1 MAPAERSVNRILLNE
16 ILCLKYRK
24 CRTWRLAL
32 TKNAGKIILKKIW
45 RIKNFAENLHNNL
58 IGHGT
63 KI

>member
-1 MAPAERSVNRILLNE
+1 MSKLAEAAEPPRN
-16 ILCLKYRK
+16 KKFY
-24 CRTWRLAL
+24 
-32 TKNAGKIILKKIW
+32 LKKIW

>member
-1 MAPAERSVNRILLNE
+1 M
-16 ILCLKYRK
+16 RK
-24 CRTWRLAL
+24 TGQITSSIAASRCNFHRVF
-32 TKNAGKIILKKIW
+32 GIKINFKKIW

>member
-1 MAPAERSVNRILLNE
+1 MVRAGISSLKAAENI
-16 ILCLKYRK
+16 
-24 CRTWRLAL
+24 
-32 TKNAGKIILKKIW
+32 GKINQKKIW